1 MKNGWIATVVGGA
14 AVGMLAVGVV
24 AMINNTS
31 SSPSDSSATA
41 TASAVAETTPTTPGG
56 GGTPS
61 GIVTRSVTVSGH
73 GKVTVKPDTASLSLG
88 VSVTASK
95 ANDALRQ
102 AANKA
107 DTLIKVLTSAGVS
120 KDDIATSGVSLYPQY
135 DNTGRTISGYNAS
148 NSMTVTIR
156 KLGDAGTIID
166 AAAALVGNEINVG
179 GISFYVN
186 DTEAVLGAARA
197 AAITNAK
204 ARADQY
210 AGAANA
216 KVGAVM
222 TISEVSSPVIGPI
235 YYQNAASDRA
245 GATPSSTP
253 VSPGTQ
259 DLTIDVTVVY
269 ELK

>member
-31 SSPSDSSATA
+31 SSPSDSSA
-41 TASAVAETTPTTPGG
+41 SAVSEPTTTVGG

-120 KDDIATSGVSLYPQY
+120 KDDITTSGVSLYPQY
-135 DNTGRTISGYNAS
+135 DNTGRTITGYNAS
-148 NSMTVTIR
+148 NNMTVTIR

-166 AAAALVGNEINVG
+166 AAAALVGNEINIG

-197 AAITNAK
+197 AAFTNAK

-235 YYQNAASDRA
+235 YYQNASLDRA

>member
-41 TASAVAETTPTTPGG
+41 SAVAETSTTTVG

-102 AANKA
+102 AATKA

-135 DNTGRTISGYNAS
+135 DNTGRIISGYNAS

-166 AAAALVGNEINVG
+166 AAAALVGNEINIG

-216 KVGAVM
+216 TVGAVM

-235 YYQNAASDRA
+235 YYQNASADRA
-245 GATPSSTP
+245 GAPAASTP

>member
-31 SSPSDSSATA
+31 SSPSDSS
-41 TASAVAETTPTTPGG
+41 ASAVAETTPTTPGG

-102 AANKA
+102 AATKA

-135 DNTGRTISGYNAS
+135 DNTGRTISGYIAS
-148 NSMTVTIR
+148 NNMTVTIR

-166 AAAALVGNEINVG
+166 AAAALVGNEINIG

-197 AAITNAK
+197 AAIANAK

-222 TISEVSSPVIGPI
+222 TISEVSSPVTGPI
-235 YYQNAASDRA
+235 YYQMAPADLA

>member
-41 TASAVAETTPTTPGG
+41 SAVAETSTTTVG

-135 DNTGRTISGYNAS
+135 DNTGRIISGYNAS

-216 KVGAVM
+216 TVGAVM

-235 YYQNAASDRA
+235 YYQNASADRA
-245 GATPSSTP
+245 GAPAASTP

>member
-1 MKNGWIATVVGGA
+1 
-14 AVGMLAVGVV
+14 MLAVGVV

-31 SSPSDSSATA
+31 SSPSDS
-41 TASAVAETTPTTPGG
+41 TASAVAETTPTTVGG

-102 AANKA
+102 AATKA

-120 KDDIATSGVSLYPQY
+120 KDDITTSGVSLYPQY

-148 NSMTVTIR
+148 NNMTVTIR

-166 AAAALVGNEINVG
+166 AAAALVGNEINIG

-186 DTEAVLGAARA
+186 DTEAVIGAARA

-222 TISEVSSPVIGPI
+222 TISEVSSPVTGPI
-235 YYQNAASDRA
+235 YYQMAAADRA

>member
-31 SSPSDSSATA
+31 SSPSDSSA
-41 TASAVAETTPTTPGG
+41 SAVTAPTTTVAGSS
-56 GGTPS
+56 TPS

-120 KDDIATSGVSLYPQY
+120 KDDIQTSGVSLYPQY

-148 NSMTVTIR
+148 NNMTVTIR

-166 AAAALVGNEINVG
+166 AAAALVGNEINIG

-186 DTEAVLGAARA
+186 DTEAVLGEARA

-222 TISEVSSPVIGPI
+222 TISEVSSPVTSPI
-235 YYQNAASDRA
+235 YYPNASADKGGVTA
-245 GATPSSTP
+245 APTP

>member
-41 TASAVAETTPTTPGG
+41 SAVAETTTTVG

-166 AAAALVGNEINVG
+166 AAAALVGNEINIG
-179 GISFYVN
+179 GIGFYVN

-216 KVGAVM
+216 TVGAVM
-222 TISEVSSPVIGPI
+222 TISEVSSPVTGPI
-235 YYQNAASDRA
+235 YYQNASLDKAGVA
-245 GATPSSTP
+245 GAPTP

>member
-41 TASAVAETTPTTPGG
+41 SAVAETSTTTVG

-102 AANKA
+102 AATKA

-135 DNTGRTISGYNAS
+135 DNTGRIISGYNAS

-216 KVGAVM
+216 TVGAVM

-235 YYQNAASDRA
+235 YYQNASADRA
-245 GATPSSTP
+245 GAPAASTP

>member
-41 TASAVAETTPTTPGG
+41 SAVAETSTTTVG

-120 KDDIATSGVSLYPQY
+120 KDDITTSGVSLYPQY

-166 AAAALVGNEINVG
+166 AAAALVGNEINIG

-216 KVGAVM
+216 TVGAVM

-235 YYQNAASDRA
+235 YYQNASADRA
-245 GATPSSTP
+245 GAPAASTP

>member
-41 TASAVAETTPTTPGG
+41 SAVAETTPTTPGG
-56 GGTPS
+56 GTPS
-61 GIVTRSVTVSGH
+61 GIVARSVTVSGH

-102 AANKA
+102 AATKA

-135 DNTGRTISGYNAS
+135 DNTGRTIRGYSAS

-166 AAAALVGNEINVG
+166 AAAALVGNEINIG

-197 AAITNAK
+197 AAIANAK

-222 TISEVSSPVIGPI
+222 TISEVSSPVTGPI
-235 YYQNAASDRA
+235 YYQMAPADLA
-245 GATPSSTP
+245 GATPASTP

>member
-41 TASAVAETTPTTPGG
+41 SAVAETSTTAGG
-56 GGTPS
+56 GSTPS

-135 DNTGRTISGYNAS
+135 DNTGRRISGYNAS

-216 KVGAVM
+216 TVGAVM

-235 YYQNAASDRA
+235 YYQNASADRA
-245 GATPSSTP
+245 GAPAASTP

>member
-41 TASAVAETTPTTPGG
+41 SAVAETTPTTTPG

-102 AANKA
+102 AATKA

-135 DNTGRTISGYNAS
+135 DNTGRTIRGYSAS

-166 AAAALVGNEINVG
+166 AAAALVGNEINIG

-222 TISEVSSPVIGPI
+222 TISEVSSPVTGPI
-235 YYQNAASDRA
+235 YYKMAPADLA

>member
-41 TASAVAETTPTTPGG
+41 SAVAETSTTTVG

-120 KDDIATSGVSLYPQY
+120 KDDITTSGVSLYPQY

-216 KVGAVM
+216 TVGAVM

-235 YYQNAASDRA
+235 YYRYASADLA
-245 GATPSSTP
+245 GAPAASTP

>member
-41 TASAVAETTPTTPGG
+41 SAVAETSTTTVG

-102 AANKA
+102 AATKA

-135 DNTGRTISGYNAS
+135 DNTGRIISGYNAS

-216 KVGAVM
+216 TVGAVM

-235 YYQNAASDRA
+235 YYRYASADLA
-245 GATPSSTP
+245 GAPAASTP

>member
-1 MKNGWIATVVGGA
+1 
-14 AVGMLAVGVV
+14 
-24 AMINNTS
+24 
-31 SSPSDSSATA
+31 
-41 TASAVAETTPTTPGG
+41 
-56 GGTPS
+56 
-61 GIVTRSVTVSGH
+61 
-73 GKVTVKPDTASLSLG
+73 
-88 VSVTASK
+88 
-95 ANDALRQ
+95 
-102 AANKA
+102 
-107 DTLIKVLTSAGVS
+107 
-120 KDDIATSGVSLYPQY
+120 
-135 DNTGRTISGYNAS
+135 
-148 NSMTVTIR
+148 MTVTIR

-166 AAAALVGNEINVG
+166 SAAALVGNEINIG

-197 AAITNAK
+197 AAIVNAK

-222 TISEVSSPVIGPI
+222 TISEVSSPVTGPI
-235 YYQNAASDRA
+235 YYQNASADRA
-245 GATPSSTP
+245 GAPPSSTP

>member
-41 TASAVAETTPTTPGG
+41 SAVAETSTTTVG

-216 KVGAVM
+216 TVGAVM

-235 YYQNAASDRA
+235 YYQNASADRA
-245 GATPSSTP
+245 GAPAASTP

>member
-41 TASAVAETTPTTPGG
+41 SAVAETSTTAGG
-56 GGTPS
+56 GSTPS

-102 AANKA
+102 AATKA

-166 AAAALVGNEINVG
+166 AAAALVGNEINIG

-216 KVGAVM
+216 TVGAVM

-235 YYQNAASDRA
+235 YYQNASADRA

>member
-41 TASAVAETTPTTPGG
+41 SAVAETSTTTVG

-135 DNTGRTISGYNAS
+135 DNTGRIISGYNAS

-166 AAAALVGNEINVG
+166 AAAALVGNEINIG

-216 KVGAVM
+216 TVGAVM

-235 YYQNAASDRA
+235 YYQNASADRA
-245 GATPSSTP
+245 GAPAASTP

>member
-41 TASAVAETTPTTPGG
+41 SAVAETSTTTVG

-166 AAAALVGNEINVG
+166 AAAALVGNEINIG

-216 KVGAVM
+216 TVGAVM

-235 YYQNAASDRA
+235 YYQNASADRA
-245 GATPSSTP
+245 GAPAASTP

>member
-41 TASAVAETTPTTPGG
+41 SAVAETTTTVGG

-166 AAAALVGNEINVG
+166 AAAALVGNEINIG

-216 KVGAVM
+216 TVGAVM

-235 YYQNAASDRA
+235 YYRYASADLA
-245 GATPSSTP
+245 GAPAASTP

>member
-31 SSPSDSSATA
+31 SSPSDSSA

-102 AANKA
+102 AATKA

-135 DNTGRTISGYNAS
+135 DITGRTIRGYSAS

-166 AAAALVGNEINVG
+166 AAAALVGNEINIG

-186 DTEAVLGAARA
+186 DTEVVIGAARA

-222 TISEVSSPVIGPI
+222 TISEVSSPVTGPI
-235 YYQNAASDRA
+235 YYQYAPADLA

>member
-41 TASAVAETTPTTPGG
+41 SAVAETSTTTVG

-166 AAAALVGNEINVG
+166 AAAALVGNEINIG
-179 GISFYVN
+179 GIGFYVN

-216 KVGAVM
+216 TVGAVM

-235 YYQNAASDRA
+235 YYQNASADRA
-245 GATPSSTP
+245 GAPAASTP

>member
-41 TASAVAETTPTTPGG
+41 SAVAETSTTTVG

-73 GKVTVKPDTASLSLG
+73 GKVTVKPDTAILSLG

-102 AANKA
+102 AATKA

-135 DNTGRTISGYNAS
+135 DNTGRIISGYNAS

-166 AAAALVGNEINVG
+166 AAAALVGNEINIG

-216 KVGAVM
+216 TVGAVM

-235 YYQNAASDRA
+235 YYQNASADRA
-245 GATPSSTP
+245 GAPAASTP

>member
-1 MKNGWIATVVGGA
+1 
-14 AVGMLAVGVV
+14 
-24 AMINNTS
+24 
-31 SSPSDSSATA
+31 
-41 TASAVAETTPTTPGG
+41 
-56 GGTPS
+56 
-61 GIVTRSVTVSGH
+61 
-73 GKVTVKPDTASLSLG
+73 
-88 VSVTASK
+88 
-95 ANDALRQ
+95 
-102 AANKA
+102 
-107 DTLIKVLTSAGVS
+107 
-120 KDDIATSGVSLYPQY
+120 
-135 DNTGRTISGYNAS
+135 
-148 NSMTVTIR
+148 VTIR

-166 AAAALVGNEINVG
+166 AAAALVGNEINIG

-186 DTEAVLGAARA
+186 DTEAVIGAARA

-222 TISEVSSPVIGPI
+222 TISEVSSPVTGPI
-235 YYQNAASDRA
+235 YYQMAAADRA

>member
-1 MKNGWIATVVGGA
+1 
-14 AVGMLAVGVV
+14 MLAVGVV

-31 SSPSDSSATA
+31 SSPSDSSA
-41 TASAVAETTPTTPGG
+41 SAVAETTPTPGG

-120 KDDIATSGVSLYPQY
+120 KDDITTSGVSLYPQY
-135 DNTGRTISGYNAS
+135 DNTGRTITGYNAS
-148 NSMTVTIR
+148 NNMTVTIR

-166 AAAALVGNEINVG
+166 AAAALVGNEINIG

-197 AAITNAK
+197 AAIVNAK

-222 TISEVSSPVIGPI
+222 TISEVSSPVTGPI
-235 YYQNAASDRA
+235 YYQNAAADLA
-245 GATPSSTP
+245 GLTPSSTP

>member
-31 SSPSDSSATA
+31 SSPSDS
-41 TASAVAETTPTTPGG
+41 TASAVAETSTTAGG
-56 GGTPS
+56 GSTPS

-120 KDDIATSGVSLYPQY
+120 QDDIATSGVSLYPQY
-135 DNTGRTISGYNAS
+135 DNTGRRISGYNAS

-216 KVGAVM
+216 TVGAVM

>member
-41 TASAVAETTPTTPGG
+41 SAVAETSTTAGG
-56 GGTPS
+56 GSTPS

-216 KVGAVM
+216 TVGAVM

-235 YYQNAASDRA
+235 YYQNASADRA
-245 GATPSSTP
+245 GAPAASTP

>member
-41 TASAVAETTPTTPGG
+41 SAVAETTTTVG

-166 AAAALVGNEINVG
+166 AAAALVGNEINIG

-216 KVGAVM
+216 TVGAVM

-235 YYQNAASDRA
+235 YYQNASADRA
-245 GATPSSTP
+245 GAPAASTP